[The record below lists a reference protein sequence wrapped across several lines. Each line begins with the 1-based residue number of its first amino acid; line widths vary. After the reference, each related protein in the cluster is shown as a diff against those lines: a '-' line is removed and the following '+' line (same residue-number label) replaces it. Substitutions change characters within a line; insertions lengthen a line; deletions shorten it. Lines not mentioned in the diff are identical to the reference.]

1 MNRLIVAAGAL
12 LSLTLANGALAQTAG
27 DPDAGKKVFRKC
39 MACHAVGEGA
49 KNKVGP
55 ELNGIVDEAI
65 AAVEGYS
72 FSPALVAYAEEH
84 PTWNVEELSAWLADP
99 RGLVKGTK
107 MVFPGLK
114 KPEDVAN
121 VIAYLA
127 PFDENGATTG
137 PAEALAAAAAQ

>member
-1 MNRLIVAAGAL
+1 V
-12 LSLTLANGALAQTAG
+12 SG
-27 DPDAGKKVFRKC
+27 DPEAGKKVFRKC
-39 MACHAVGEGA
+39 QACHAVGEGA

-55 ELNGIVDEAI
+55 ELNGIVGEAI

-127 PFDENGATTG
+127 TFDENGATTG
-137 PAEALAAAAAQ
+137 N